1 MHGTYIN
8 IGELNDS
15 ETTMYDNGYDQIRTQ
30 FNVPEESGMVLQ
42 NEQKTIPIQPEISV
56 VPSESLC
63 VQMSRHCNDCPV
75 CSKLYRY
82 DTTYYNYSILFLL
95 LICILLIKN
104 VLSKR

>member
-1 MHGTYIN
+1 MHGTYID
-8 IGELNDS
+8 IGDLNDS
-15 ETTMYDNGYDQIRTQ
+15 ETTIYDSGYEQIRPH
-30 FNVPEESGMVLQ
+30 FNTPTESGMTIHHSQ
-42 NEQKTIPIQPEISV
+42 ETIPIQPEISV
-56 VPSESLC
+56 VPSESVC

-104 VLSKR
+104 VMSKR